1 MYLQS
6 LVLCDVYLMETK
18 KILNSSKRD
27 DILQA
32 TLELI
37 AENGFHRTSTR
48 MITEKAGV
56 GAGTIYCYFTSKD
69 ELIIEVNHLLEEKIL
84 LAVEGDYPFR
94 NKDVKKNFFHLFKT
108 VFTYFTTHPTHL
120 RFLEQYID
128 SPYGKSMHI
137 KRIIGNRG
145 KHNIFQKIIEEG
157 IKQKVI
163 KDLPLFAHFAL
174 AFGPIVMLAQNH
186 VHGLVELDDAQI
198 HRAIDA
204 VWDAIKRYE

>member
-1 MYLQS
+1 MKYS
-6 LVLCDVYLMETK
+6 
-18 KILNSSKRD
+18 NKRD

-32 TLELI
+32 ALELI
-37 AENGFHRTSTR
+37 AENGFHGTSTR

-56 GAGTIYCYFTSKD
+56 GTGTIYCYFTSKE
-69 ELIIEVNHLLEEKIL
+69 ELIIEVRHLLEENIL
-84 LAVEGDYPFR
+84 LAVEGDYPFS
-94 NKDVKKNFFHLFKT
+94 NKTVKKTFFHLCKT
-108 VFTYFTTHPTHL
+108 VFTFFITHPTHF

-137 KRIIGNRG
+137 RRIMGTTRE
-145 KHNIFQKIIEEG
+145 HNLFQEIVEEG

-163 KDLPLFAHFAL
+163 KDLPLFIHFAL

-198 HRAIDA
+198 HQAIEA
-204 VWDAIKRYE
+204 VWDAIKMYE